1 MTQTTRSDPP
11 SSPQDAAADR
21 PPPLPDPEEER
32 RRDAPGRPPRKKLSD
47 LLTEIAA
54 DTSREVI
61 SIADL
66 MRLLEGRARAA
77 LILVFAFPNALPAI
91 PGTSGILGLP
101 LLYLTFQMMLG
112 RLPWLPRII
121 ADRGLPRDRFAAL
134 IDRLVPYLSR
144 TERLLRPRW
153 RWLTSPGAERLL
165 GIVCFGLA
173 IVLTLPVPLGNMLP
187 AFAIC
192 LIALGLLERDGLW
205 VILGLLAAVVAFLI
219 SAGVVYV
226 IVRGVLYVI
235 LRAFGMGAGP
245 VAVVP

>member
-11 SSPQDAAADR
+11 SSSQGIAVER
-21 PPPLPDPEEER
+21 PLPDPEEER
-32 RRDAPGRPPRKKLSD
+32 RRDGRPPRKKLSD
-47 LLTEIAA
+47 LLAEIAA

-61 SIADL
+61 SIGGL

-77 LILVFAFPNALPAI
+77 LILIFAFPNALPAI
-91 PGTSGILGLP
+91 PGTSSILGLP

-121 ADRGLPRDRFAAL
+121 ADRGLPRDKFALL
-134 IDRLVPYLSR
+134 IERLVPYLSR

-165 GIVCFGLA
+165 GIVCFLLA
-173 IVLTLPVPLGNMLP
+173 VVLTLPVPLGNMLP

-205 VILGLLAAVVAFLI
+205 VILGLVVSAVAFLI
-219 SAGVVYV
+219 SAGVIYFGIRLAI
-226 IVRGVLYVI
+226 IVVLA
-235 LRAFGMGAGP
+235 AFGLIEGP

>member
-11 SSPQDAAADR
+11 SSPQDSAADR
-21 PPPLPDPEEER
+21 PPSLPDPEEER
-32 RRDAPGRPPRKKLSD
+32 RRDAHGRPPRKKLSD
-47 LLTEIAA
+47 LLAEIAA

-61 SIADL
+61 SIGDL

-77 LILVFAFPNALPAI
+77 LILIFAFPNALPAI

-121 ADRGLPRDRFAAL
+121 ADRGLPRDKFALL

-165 GIVCFGLA
+165 GIVCFLLA
-173 IVLTLPVPLGNMLP
+173 VVLTLPVPLGNMLP

-205 VILGLLAAVVAFLI
+205 VILGLMASVAAFVI
-219 SAGVVYV
+219 SVGVVYA
-226 IVRGVLYVI
+226 IVRFSLYLI
-235 LRAFGMGAGP
+235 LHTFGLGGDPA
-245 VAVVP
+245 AVMP